1 MEIQQETMG
10 FDNGNSEEEAISNM
24 TEDQCQQ
31 AISKLEYY
39 AVKFEKYV
47 EALRKLEGYRRPHSE
62 LEDNQK
68 GFLNGCTII
77 IWMISAMK
85 IIFSMRLLNVSGYRM
100 RKY

>member
-39 AVKFEKYV
+39 TNCEI
-47 EALRKLEGYRRPHSE
+47 RRIRRGVA
-62 LEDNQK
+62 K
-68 GFLNGCTII
+68 T
-77 IWMISAMK
+77 
-85 IIFSMRLLNVSGYRM
+85 RLL
-100 RKY
+100 